1 MRPYNNHKKC
11 IFLRIH
17 IHFAETHGRASLR
30 RTYAVTFGNYL
41 QGRSML
47 RPCNGVVYIKYKLQE
62 QILLYG
68 KTAVPDDI
76 AGTVLY
82 EIEPFGKVVQRYARD
97 LFTGS
102 GCAENHLSKR
112 VADQPFSLLCAPL

>member
-1 MRPYNNHKKC
+1 MGKKTP
-11 IFLRIH
+11 LL
-17 IHFAETHGRASLR
+17 ATTGEKP
-30 RTYAVTFGNYL
+30 AVFRWHENLWDGKNRMARMTL